1 MVNENHLNIA
11 LRRNLTKIVMVVTIL
26 VTVQSFLLQ
35 LSDLINLIESVV
47 NPRTLPVH
55 DELPC
60 GSAVVT
66 EQVYANDT
74 PVPLTNWI

>member
-11 LRRNLTKIVMVVTIL
+11 LRSNLTKIVTVVISL
-26 VTVQSFLLQ
+26 VTAQSFLLQ

-47 NPRTLPVH
+47 DIRTLPVH
-55 DELPC
+55 NEMP
-60 GSAVVT
+60 GVNAVVI
-66 EQVYANDT
+66 EQVHTNDT